1 MTGEALRTTFE
12 NYLAAF
18 AESSTAEQERLL
30 RLSLA
35 EDVLFT
41 NPGVEG
47 RGLDNLLAH
56 IAGFQNMFPGGYF
69 RVNWFLHQHGQL
81 LSEWTQYNR
90 DGSEFVTA
98 YSFARSN
105 DEGRLAHLAGF
116 WKSLPSIPQPTD
128 HD

>member
-41 NPGVEG
+41 
-47 RGLDNLLAH
+47 
-56 IAGFQNMFPGGYF
+56 
-69 RVNWFLHQHGQL
+69 
-81 LSEWTQYNR
+81 
-90 DGSEFVTA
+90 
-98 YSFARSN
+98 
-105 DEGRLAHLAGF
+105 
-116 WKSLPSIPQPTD
+116 IPV
-128 HD
+128 